1 MQQFN
6 QLTDQQRLM
15 LLAYQRDEL
24 TEHHIYIRLAQA
36 IQEPQNRAVLERI
49 AADEL
54 RHSRYWGGITG
65 KEVRPDW
72 LKIWFYTLVGRIL
85 GITFAIKLM
94 ERGELGAQDNYARI
108 ERVIPDVAV
117 IAQEE
122 KAHEEILLAMLDEE
136 RLRYTGS
143 IVLGLN
149 DALVELTGALAGL
162 TFAFQN
168 SHLVAMTGAI
178 TGIAAALSMGASE
191 YLSTKAEGNGRD
203 PLRASLYTGIT
214 YIFTVLALILPYLL
228 LKNPYICLASALMV
242 AVLII
247 ASFNYYISVA
257 RDLPFRRRFVEM
269 TVLSLTVAAISFGIG
284 FIMRT
289 VFGVEV

>member
-1 MQQFN
+1 
-6 QLTDQQRLM
+6 M